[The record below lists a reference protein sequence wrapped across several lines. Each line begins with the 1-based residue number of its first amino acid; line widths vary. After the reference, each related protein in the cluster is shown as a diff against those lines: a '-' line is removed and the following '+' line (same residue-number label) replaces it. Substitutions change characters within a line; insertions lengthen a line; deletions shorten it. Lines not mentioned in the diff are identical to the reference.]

1 MDVRRFGVVA
11 LGIGVLIGLGGCCQ
25 EGPEGKPA
33 GPAKVGDV
41 PKGKEAVKEH
51 DAPKAKEA
59 AKAPETAK
67 PHTPTT
73 VPHGE
78 WFSMSDGKG
87 LTGWKVLKEDSFA
100 LAGKV
105 EAKDGAIVLGEG
117 MPFTGIAWE
126 GEFPKE
132 DFEVRFEA
140 RRQNGIDIFGSIT
153 VPVGD
158 SHVTLS
164 CGGWGDSVVGL
175 SSVDDRN
182 ASDNQTTK
190 IMSFKNGQWFKFRIR
205 VTKEKVEA
213 WIDDKQVIDLE
224 RKDKKFTIYDEL
236 KPHRPVGFFSWS
248 TEGAVRNVEM
258 QRIRPAP

>member
-1 MDVRRFGVVA
+1 
-11 LGIGVLIGLGGCCQ
+11 
-25 EGPEGKPA
+25 
-33 GPAKVGDV
+33 
-41 PKGKEAVKEH
+41 
-51 DAPKAKEA
+51 
-59 AKAPETAK
+59 
-67 PHTPTT
+67 
-73 VPHGE
+73 
-78 WFSMSDGKG
+78 
-87 LTGWKVLKEDSFA
+87 
-100 LAGKV
+100 
-105 EAKDGAIVLGEG
+105 

-132 DFEVRFEA
+132 DFELAYEA
-140 RRQNGIDIFGSIT
+140 RRQNGIDIFGSCT

-182 ASDNQTTK
+182 ASDNMTTK
-190 IMSFKNGQWFKFRIR
+190 IMSFKNGQWYKFRIR

-236 KPHRPVGFFSWS
+236 KPHKPVGFFSWS

-258 QRIRPAP
+258 QRLRPAP